1 MELLFAIVS
10 VSLRL
15 LATAWSVVV
24 VWRTGDWKLGFLPLM
39 LALTASQPLLPHF
52 PTEHWSAFLVVI
64 LNAMAVLVFYIL
76 VRWSQFGSK
85 NRVLGLMLVLV
96 AGYQFAS
103 FFIGEAMPDVL
114 GSELSVSFAL
124 CAGVILS
131 GRVFEKH
138 TQMSLSDPLTGV
150 PNRIRF
156 MQLLKAAH
164 RRSRARKQYLFGV
177 LFLDLDRFKILN
189 DKFGHATGDQYL
201 IHIAQRL
208 KASLRPRDTVA
219 RLGGDEFAVLLDGLT
234 EPAEAQRIV
243 DRLRANL
250 EEPATLQ
257 GHVIFT
263 TASMGLALSTTQYK
277 RPEDL
282 LRDADTAMYR
292 QKASQN
298 GYDEIV
304 SVQRQVRARSQL
316 QLEGELQQAL
326 QDKQFVVHYQPI
338 VALPSGE
345 ITGCEALVRWEHPTR
360 GLLMPAEF
368 IPVAES
374 TGLILPI
381 GEFVLRS
388 ACAQNQAWQQAGLP
402 SLNMSVNVSARQLYR
417 QQFADTVSEILAET
431 GSPPGSIELELT
443 ESLLM
448 EHPEKAAEMLAK
460 LKDLGVRIAV
470 DDFGTGYCSLSYLLR
485 FPLHTL
491 KIDKTFVDGLTG
503 GDPRSYSIVEALIA
517 LARGL
522 NLGVTAEGITS
533 DDQLATLQS
542 MQCNRGQGYL
552 FSRPAPA
559 EVLTT
564 SLVKLSRLRRQHQ
577 TASRDLLIAR
587 TA

>member
-1 MELLFAIVS
+1 MELSFAIVS

-24 VWRTGDWKLGFLPLM
+24 VWRTGDWKLVFLPLM

-52 PTEHWSAFLVVI
+52 PAEQWSAFRLVI

-85 NRVLGLMLVLV
+85 NKVLGLMLVLV

-103 FFIGEAMPDVL
+103 FFIGEPIPAVL

-131 GRVFEKH
+131 GRVIEQH
-138 TQMSLSDPLTGV
+138 TKLSHSDALTGV

-164 RRSRARKQYLFGV
+164 RRARARKEYLFGV

-189 DKFGHATGDQYL
+189 DKFGHAAGDQYL
-201 IHIAQRL
+201 IYIAQRL

-234 EPAEAQRIV
+234 EPAEAQSIV
-243 DRLRANL
+243 NRLTASL
-250 EEPATLQ
+250 EEPATFQ

-263 TASMGLALSTTQYK
+263 TASMGMALSSTQYK

-304 SVQRQVRARSQL
+304 SVQRQVRASSQL
-316 QLEGELQQAL
+316 QLEADLQQAL
-326 QDKQFVVHYQPI
+326 RDKQFVVHYQPI

-388 ACAQNQAWQQAGLP
+388 ACAQNRAWRQAGLP

-417 QQFADTVSEILAET
+417 QQFADTVFEILAET
-431 GSPPGSIELELT
+431 GSPPDSIELELT

-448 EHPEKAAEMLAK
+448 EHPEKAAEMLTK
-460 LKDLGVRIAV
+460 LKDLGLRIAV

-491 KIDKTFVDGLTG
+491 KIDKSFVDGLTTD
-503 GDPRSYSIVEALIA
+503 DPRCYSIVKALIA

-522 NLGVTAEGITS
+522 NLEVTAEGITS

-542 MQCNRGQGYL
+542 LECNRGQGYL

-559 EVLTT
+559 EVLTPALIKRSRPGAQDAP
-564 SLVKLSRLRRQHQ
+564 SLLRLQKQ
-577 TASRDLLIAR
+577 LA
-587 TA
+587 

>member
-1 MELLFAIVS
+1 MELSFAIVS

-24 VWRTGDWKLGFLPLM
+24 VWRTGDWKLVFLPLM
-39 LALTASQPLLPHF
+39 LALTASQPLLAHF
-52 PTEHWSAFLVVI
+52 PAEQWSAFRVLI
-64 LNAMAVLVFYIL
+64 PNAMAVLVFYIL

-85 NRVLGLMLVLV
+85 NKVFGLMLVLV
-96 AGYQFAS
+96 AGYQFGS
-103 FFIGEAMPDVL
+103 FFIGEPIPAVL

-124 CAGVILS
+124 CAGVILC
-131 GRVFEKH
+131 GRVFEQH
-138 TQMSLSDPLTGV
+138 TKMSHSDALTGV

-164 RRSRARKQYLFGV
+164 RRARARKEYLFGV

-189 DKFGHATGDQYL
+189 DEFGHATGDQYL
-201 IHIAQRL
+201 IYIAQRL
-208 KASLRPRDTVA
+208 KAALRPGDTVA

-234 EPAEAQRIV
+234 EPAEAQSIV
-243 DRLRANL
+243 ARLRANL
-250 EEPATLQ
+250 EEPANFQ

-263 TASMGLALSTTQYK
+263 TASIGMALSSTQYK

-304 SVQRQVRARSQL
+304 NVQRQVRASSQL
-316 QLEGELQQAL
+316 QLEADLEHGLR
-326 QDKQFVVHYQPI
+326 DKQFVVHYQPI
-338 VALPSGE
+338 VALPSRE
-345 ITGCEALVRWEHPTR
+345 ITGCEALVRWQHPTR

-368 IPVAES
+368 IPAAES

-388 ACAQNQAWQQAGLP
+388 ACAQNRAWRQAGVP
-402 SLNMSVNVSARQLYR
+402 SLKMSVNVSARQLYR

-448 EHPEKAAEMLAK
+448 EHPEKAAEMLTK
-460 LKDLGVRIAV
+460 LSDLGVRLAV

-491 KIDKTFVDGLTG
+491 KIDRTFVDGLTG
-503 GDPRSYSIVEALIA
+503 DDPRSYHIVEALIA

-522 NLGVTAEGITS
+522 NLGVTAEGISS
-533 DDQLATLQS
+533 DDQLTTLLS
-542 MQCNRGQGYL
+542 LQCNRGQGYL

-559 EVLTT
+559 EVLTPALFKRSRPRAQDDP
-564 SLVKLSRLRRQHQ
+564 SLLRLQKQ
-577 TASRDLLIAR
+577 LA
-587 TA
+587 